1 MDVGLH
7 DRTTVFLCICF
18 LFFLPFTLLPFYF
31 TTWYQSIFVLCCDLL
46 KFLAAAFW
54 WLLSLISLAVFLF
67 DCFLAALF
75 HHHGC
80 GDVVLG
86 IFGGSLLG
94 HLCLVVGVCCL
105 YSGIMISLF
114 HLSKI
119 LIPDLFCLIGI
130 PLILVWFHQM
140 FWPPAT
146 FWVDSQSN
154 LFFEV
159 FFTSRYLVVAVVAAS
174 RLGCWFITFNTL
186 VLVVGSS
193 PSTISSWLSKHSEF
207 SQSSWFIYF
216 KLDLYNI

>member
-1 MDVGLH
+1 
-7 DRTTVFLCICF
+7 
-18 LFFLPFTLLPFYF
+18 LPFYF

-54 WLLSLISLAVFLF
+54 WLHSLISLAVFLF

-119 LIPDLFCLIGI
+119 LIPDLFCLLCI

-140 FWPPAT
+140 LWPPAT

-154 LFFEV
+154 LFSLRCF
-159 FFTSRYLVVAVVAAS
+159 SYLGIWWLLLLLPLVSVVGSTPSTLSSWLLVQRLQHS
-174 RLGCWFITFNTL
+174 RLGCWFIAFNNL
-186 VLVVGSS
+186 VLALKALGV
-193 PSTISSWLSKHSEF
+193 LSIILVYIF
-207 SQSSWFIYF
+207 QA
-216 KLDLYNI
+216 